1 MKTDVKAATMTTSGT
16 VYGARTRVRGVV
28 VMPTSGASSATV
40 LLSDGGNPVMQ
51 FSPALG
57 SPPFSVTIP
66 EDGVLFSTSVEITLT
81 NATAVVFYG

>member
-1 MKTDVKAATMTTSGT
+1 MKTDVKAATMTVSGT

-51 FSPALG
+51 FSPALS
-57 SPPFSVTIP
+57 SPSFSVTIP
-66 EDGVLFSTSVEITLT
+66 EDGVLFSSSVEIALT